1 MPNVRQPTD
10 RPSNFHTLSSVMPSF
25 ASDPSQWIS
34 LEGWIAMKFQ
44 STWMGAGIEWVVW
57 QVMDK
62 YWTNFWH
69 LSNACPIFVKNL
81 SMSNPC
87 QSFVVGQVMDKSWTN
102 IWHLSNVSP
111 IFSLHSALAM
121 KLIACPIFVKELS
134 MSKVCSNLVPYNF
147 FVHDQ
152 PIPLYFVQAE
162 MS

>member
-1 MPNVRQPTD
+1 MGGMTSYGQILD
-10 RPSNFHTLSSVMPSF
+10 
-25 ASDPSQWIS
+25 
-34 LEGWIAMKFQ
+34 KFLTFVQ
-44 STWMGAGIEWVVW
+44 C
-57 QVMDK
+57 
-62 YWTNFWH
+62 
-69 LSNACPIFVKNL
+69 LSNIVKNL